1 MSHWTLQ
8 PLRTSLK
15 RLESVI
21 THPQS
26 KGEIPRLT
34 KDLTKESVNLMC

>member
-1 MSHWTLQ
+1 MSHCTLQ

-15 RLESVI
+15 RLEPVI
-21 THPQS
+21 PHPQS
-26 KGEIPRLT
+26 KDEIPRLT